1 MSCEITDQLYGQLD
15 ELYNP
20 KNTINRMTGIDQFN
34 IMSGPNVYQVVPPGA
49 VDVIRQFILDPMH
62 NKTTEKIEFI
72 DYVLAKYGFKRFACG
87 TNRAVYRYYEDQSFC
102 LKVSIDR
109 TGLTNNTD
117 EFKNQEYLKPFVS
130 KVFSVSN
137 CGTIATCERVIPI
150 RNREEFLVAAEN
162 IFDVIVNRFIGKY
175 LLEDI
180 GTEYFKNWGLRK
192 GFGPVLLDY
201 PYIYEIDINNLYCN
215 DTSNGIPCGGPI
227 DYDDGFNYLYCKKCG
242 KRHMAKQIGKSLA
255 KQLVRLKG
263 EYNMK
268 CIVTLEGRTFETED
282 RPNIDKSV
290 KYDKSKETKP
300 IPNRPGKFKFIV
312 KVNGIKYGITQDGE
326 YIELGKNGT
335 TPKEAKHR
343 PQMSSPMPMIRN
355 HGHKENTHP
364 EIDEAFSLGIKMN
377 EEGEINKSSFIND
390 TTTPIQVEAKISSS
404 CELIEKTQSAEE
416 TKSVSEEKTKEY
428 YDTSE
433 MKTMSNEEIDKA
445 CEQAESALSFLKDIP
460 REEDN
465 SDTEETESENES
477 VDTEPEEE
485 QSSEDTND
493 DVNSSGWEDEVRAY
507 GLSIDDFDR
516 PSKLPSSDREDNRE
530 SEPEEESSEDQVEDT
545 PKKDGTSNIQDY

>member
-1 MSCEITDQLYGQLD
+1 M
-15 ELYNP
+15 
-20 KNTINRMTGIDQFN
+20 DQFN
-34 IMSGPNVYQVVPPGA
+34 LMTGPNVYQVVPPGA
-49 VDVIRQFILDPMH
+49 VEAIRQFILDPMH

-109 TGLTNNTD
+109 TGLTNNSD

-137 CGTIATCERVIPI
+137 CGTVATCERVIPI

-215 DTSNGIPCGGPI
+215 DVNNGIPCGGPI

-255 KQLVRLKG
+255 TQLVRLKG

-268 CIVTLEGRTFETED
+268 CIVTLEGRTFETDD

-290 KYDKSKETKP
+290 HYDKAKEAKP
-300 IPNRPGKFKFIV
+300 ISTHPGKFKFIV
-312 KVNGIKYGITQDGE
+312 KVNGIKYGITQEGE

-335 TPKEAKHR
+335 TPKESKHR
-343 PQMSSPMPMIRN
+343 PQMSSPMPAIRN

-364 EIDEAFSLGIKMN
+364 EIDEAYQKGIAMN
-377 EEGEINKSSFIND
+377 EKEINKDLFVND
-390 TTTPIQVEAKISSS
+390 TVTTPIHAEAKISSE
-404 CELIEKTQSAEE
+404 CELIEKEQAED
-416 TKSVSEEKTKEY
+416 KSEEISEEKTKEY

-433 MKTMSNEEIDKA
+433 VKPMSTQDVDKFISATMELYGQLDNLPHESEQETQEE
-445 CEQAESALSFLKDIP
+445 EPS
-460 REEDN
+460 
-465 SDTEETESENES
+465 TESEEQP
-477 VDTEPEEE
+477 EPEETTE
-485 QSSEDTND
+485 DPEDKSEEDEDIEKEIDERIDNSWKAEIDSYGLDVGDFNRPSESFRSNDEDYTSESTESED
-493 DVNSSGWEDEVRAY
+493 R
-507 GLSIDDFDR
+507 
-516 PSKLPSSDREDNRE
+516 
-530 SEPEEESSEDQVEDT
+530 PEEEPDVERKTEDT